1 MVPYILSYAQCLN
14 IRKFNLQERQ
24 LVFAEVKERT
34 RKMQGGITGG
44 VAIRFGRYVFP
55 TKL

>member
-1 MVPYILSYAQCLN
+1 MPYILSYAQCLN